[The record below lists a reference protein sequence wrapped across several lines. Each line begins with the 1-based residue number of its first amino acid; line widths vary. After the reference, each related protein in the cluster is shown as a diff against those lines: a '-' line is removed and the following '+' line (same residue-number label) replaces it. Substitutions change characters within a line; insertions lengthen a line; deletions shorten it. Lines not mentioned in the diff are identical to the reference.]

1 MVRLLQKVWYSDGTT
16 KAQAYEGENREVV
29 LIQAYQALD
38 NEVERQIEERGRVT
52 IVKALCDEQPI
63 VDLIT

>member
-16 KAQAYEGENREVV
+16 RAQAYEGENREVV

-38 NEVERQIEERGRVT
+38 KEVERQIEERGRVT
-52 IVKALCDEQPI
+52 IVKALCDEQLI
-63 VDLIT
+63 VDLIS

>member
-1 MVRLLQKVWYSDGTT
+1 MVRLLQKIWYSDGTT
-16 KAQAYEGENREVV
+16 RAQEFEGENREAA
-29 LIQAYQALD
+29 LSRAYQALD

-52 IVKALCDEQPI
+52 IVKALCDERPI